1 MNSQNTVQ
9 TLIQWGQYIA
19 SDWPYQDNL
28 RHRVAAANGWF
39 TPASQLQA
47 MQAIIEDML
56 QPEQLEQWMSRYQDR
71 LPVATPGRIGLVLAG
86 NLPLVGFHDVL
97 SVLASGHT
105 ALVKMSSKDNLLLP
119 YLLELLKEI
128 DASVGT
134 RVQLADKLT
143 GFDAV
148 IATGSNN
155 SSRYFDYYFR
165 DVPHIIRKNRHSVA
179 VLSGEET
186 TEDLKALGHDVFDFF
201 GLGCRNVSKIYVPQ
215 GYDLTQLLDAWSD
228 WQWLSDHHKWKN
240 NYEYIRSVLLLNK
253 EPHLATD
260 FVMLKEATPIA
271 TPLTVVHVERYASL
285 PLLEASIAALSEEIQ
300 VIVSNQSVAGA
311 LPFGNSQR
319 PQLWDYADGVDTM
332 QFLGT
337 YRATL

>member
-1 MNSQNTVQ
+1 MKSDNILQ

-19 SDWPYQDNL
+19 SDWPYQETL

-39 TPASQLQA
+39 TPDNQQQA

-56 QPEQLEQWMSRYQDR
+56 QPEQLEQWMGRYQSM

-105 ALVKMSSKDNLLLP
+105 AVVKMSSKDNLLLP
-119 YLLELLKEI
+119 YLLDLLRDI
-128 DASVGT
+128 DETFAAKVE
-134 RVQLADKLT
+134 LADKLA

-155 SSRYFDYYFR
+155 SGRYFDYYFR
-165 DVPHIIRKNRHSVA
+165 DVPHIIRKNRHSIA
-179 VLSGEET
+179 VLSGEESDA
-186 TEDLKALGHDVFDFF
+186 DLKALGHDVFDYF
-201 GLGCRNVSKIYVPQ
+201 GLGCRNVSKVYVPVD
-215 GYDLTQLLDAWSD
+215 YDLTRLLDAWSD
-228 WQWLSDHHKWKN
+228 WQWLTDHHKWKN

-271 TPLTVVHVERYASL
+271 TPLTVVHAERYETL
-285 PLLEASIAALSEEIQ
+285 PLLEASIAAAASEIQ
-300 VIVSNQSVAGA
+300 VIVSNQPVAGA
-311 LPFGNSQR
+311 LPFGHSQR

-332 QFLGT
+332 QFLSRYKT
-337 YRATL
+337 TP